1 MRNLNYRRAS
11 ERLHFKRRK
20 KIVNSIRD
28 WNLNDEQVKVGM
40 EDPIN
45 WMSNEFWAINQKKR
59 NSRKIRHN
67 NKIELKKLYEE

>member
-1 MRNLNYRRAS
+1 MRNLNYRRNS

-40 EDPIN
+40 EDSVN

>member
-1 MRNLNYRRAS
+1 MRDLNYRRTS

-28 WNLNDEQVKVGM
+28 WNLNDEQVKVEM
-40 EDPIN
+40 ESPVN
-45 WMSNEFWAINQKKR
+45 WMSNEFWAINQKKK

>member
-11 ERLHFKRRK
+11 ERLHLKRRK

-40 EDPIN
+40 EDPVS
-45 WMSNEFWAINQKKR
+45 WWSNEFWAINQKKR

>member
-1 MRNLNYRRAS
+1 MRNLNYRRTS